1 MPELPRSWPLRL
13 GGSTGTIH
21 STCSCTSPYFSLVWI
36 EPDLGAITISPLL
49 TGQSAGPPFRPS
61 QLDKSWPL
69 NSTTASEGAAPT
81 AAPGVTCTGT
91 GDQVSVSSGFTL
103 GLLFEPWA
111 SASAGRTA
119 RAAINFF
126 ISGPS
131 P

>member
-49 TGQSAGPPFRPS
+49 TGQPAGPPFRLS

-81 AAPGVTCTGT
+81 AAPGVTCMGT
-91 GDQVSVSSGFTL
+91 GDQDSVSSGNTMGFLL
-103 GLLFEPWA
+103 GSWVCVCA
-111 SASAGRTA
+111 
-119 RAAINFF
+119 
-126 ISGPS
+126 
-131 P
+131 